1 MVVTRPVL
9 LPPSCAWGEGELAVA
24 DGSAIHPHALP
35 FAFPIPSTATIH
47 GMMRLPPG
55 ANVARGA
62 GGTHGQQDGVAG
74 TGAPG
79 ACWQVARARRARAT
93 LPDRRV
99 RLARA
104 PGTSGGARDAPA
116 AGAGNADAA
125 GGAGGQWRAGA
136 PHAARRLVTER
147 PGVSRRLRADGR
159 ATARPGR
166 TRSGDLDFRRRP
178 QSPGSAAHQPVRI
191 LAPDRS
197 PP

>member
-93 LPDRRV
+93 LPDPRL
-99 RLARA
+99 RLAPAPRTRRRA
-104 PGTSGGARDAPA
+104 RGPPAVRPGQPGAPPR
-116 AGAGNADAA
+116 A
-125 GGAGGQWRAGA
+125 GG
-136 PHAARRLVTER
+136 H
-147 PGVSRRLRADGR
+147 
-159 ATARPGR
+159 
-166 TRSGDLDFRRRP
+166 
-178 QSPGSAAHQPVRI
+178 
-191 LAPDRS
+191 
-197 PP
+197 

>member
-79 ACWQVARARRARAT
+79 ACWQGARARRARAT

-99 RLARA
+99 RLGRGA
-104 PGTSGGARDAPA
+104 GTSGERRDAA
-116 AGAGNADAA
+116 AGGPRDASAA
-125 GGAGGQWRAGA
+125 GGAEA
-136 PHAARRLVTER
+136 ER
-147 PGVSRRLRADGR
+147 PAGVA
-159 ATARPGR
+159 
-166 TRSGDLDFRRRP
+166 
-178 QSPGSAAHQPVRI
+178 
-191 LAPDRS
+191 
-197 PP
+197 